1 MRANLRA
8 CVSHFLANMESKML
22 LEEVV
27 EIIELTDS
35 DHLPHAMDLFN
46 EHGFVSAEH
55 LPFMSVVFETAPEHL
70 AKKLSQIGFKG
81 LVQVE
86 KSEDAT
92 GFVIVDAERAQLSKS
107 A

>member
-1 MRANLRA
+1 
-8 CVSHFLANMESKML
+8 ML

-35 DHLPHAMDLFN
+35 DHLSQAMELFN
-46 EHGFVSAEH
+46 EHGFVDAEH
-55 LPFMSVVFETAPEHL
+55 LPFMTVVFETAPEHL

-81 LVQVE
+81 LVKVE

-92 GFVIVDAERAQLSKS
+92 GFMIFDAEQIQFSKS

>member
-1 MRANLRA
+1 
-8 CVSHFLANMESKML
+8 ML

-35 DHLPHAMDLFN
+35 DHLSQAMELFN
-46 EHGFVSAEH
+46 EHGFVDTES
-55 LPFMSVVFETAPEHL
+55 LPFMNVVFETAPDHL

-86 KSEDAT
+86 KNKDAS
-92 GFVIVDAERAQLSKS
+92 GFTIIDADRALLKDS

>member
-1 MRANLRA
+1 
-8 CVSHFLANMESKML
+8 ML

-35 DHLPHAMDLFN
+35 DYLSHAMELFN
-46 EHGFVSAEH
+46 EHGFVDAES
-55 LPFMSVVFETAPEHL
+55 LPFMNVVFETAPDQL

-86 KSEDAT
+86 KNEDAS
-92 GFVIVDAERAQLSKS
+92 GFTIIDADRVLLKYS

>member
-1 MRANLRA
+1 
-8 CVSHFLANMESKML
+8 ML
-22 LEEVV
+22 LDEVV

-35 DHLPHAMDLFN
+35 DHLSQAMELFN
-46 EHGFVSAEH
+46 EHGFVDAEH
-55 LPFMSVVFETAPEHL
+55 LPFMTVVFETAPEHL

-81 LVQVE
+81 LVKVE

-92 GFVIVDAERAQLSKS
+92 GFMIVDAEQIQFSKS

>member
-1 MRANLRA
+1 
-8 CVSHFLANMESKML
+8 ML

-35 DHLPHAMDLFN
+35 DYLSHAMELFN
-46 EHGFVSAEH
+46 EHGFVDAES
-55 LPFMSVVFETAPEHL
+55 LPFMNVVFETAPGQL
-70 AKKLSQIGFKG
+70 AKKLAQVGFKG

-86 KSEDAT
+86 KSTAAAS
-92 GFVIVDAERAQLSKS
+92 GFIVVDAERIQLKNS

>member
-1 MRANLRA
+1 
-8 CVSHFLANMESKML
+8 ML

-35 DHLPHAMDLFN
+35 DHLSQAMELFN
-46 EHGFVSAEH
+46 EHGFFDAEH
-55 LPFMSVVFETAPEHL
+55 LPFMTVVFETAPEHL

-81 LVQVE
+81 LVKVE

-92 GFVIVDAERAQLSKS
+92 GFMIVDAEQIQFSKS

>member
-1 MRANLRA
+1 
-8 CVSHFLANMESKML
+8 ML

-35 DHLPHAMDLFN
+35 DHLSQAMELFN
-46 EHGFVSAEH
+46 EHGFVDAEH
-55 LPFMSVVFETAPEHL
+55 LPFMTVVFETAPEHL

-92 GFVIVDAERAQLSKS
+92 GFMIVDAEQIQFSKS